1 MRERGVSTVG
11 AVVLAG
17 LAGTLATVLAMD
29 WMLVDVRTPA
39 PDAVRL
45 RIPMPLLAARV
56 ATAFIPDQAL
66 SDVQAPHELRQRR
79 ELVMAALTS
88 LAEAPDTTLV
98 SVVAPDSR
106 VEIAKRGDLIQI
118 AVDADDAVVRC
129 TVPLDGVV
137 DALGGWDWQTFEPGM
152 VLDVLSRAPMG
163 ELVRVEADDGTRV
176 VITMW

>member
-11 AVVLAG
+11 AVVLVG

-29 WMLVDVRTPA
+29 WMMVDVRTPP
-39 PDAVRL
+39 PDAIHI
-45 RIPMPLLAARV
+45 RIPMPLVAARV

-66 SDVQAPHELRQRR
+66 SDVQVPPDLRQQR
-79 ELVMAALTS
+79 ELVLAALTS
-88 LAEAPDTTLV
+88 LAESPDTNLV
-98 SVVAPDSR
+98 SVAAADSR
-106 VEIAKRGDLIQI
+106 VEIAKQGDVLQL

-129 TVPLDGVV
+129 AVPLDGVIE
-137 DALGGWDWQTFEPGM
+137 ALEDWDWQAFDAGM
-152 VLDVLSRAPMG
+152 IIDVLSAAPMG